1 MPSVVQKKDV
11 EIKSVWV
18 NGEYIQGPVEAVK
31 MPTMGEPFWR
41 INLKNGDFLMVTGHV
56 IVKQGPNP
64 LSELSGGELPKRF
77 DTIQKE
83 VEALQNKTV

>member
-1 MPSVVQKKDV
+1 M
-11 EIKSVWV
+11 ENVWI

-41 INLKNGDFLMVTGHV
+41 IDLKNGDFLTVTGHV

-64 LSELSGGELPKRF
+64 LSDLSDDQLPKRF
-77 DTIQKE
+77 DTLQKE
-83 VEALQNKTV
+83 IEALQKR